1 MKKQLNSIRKK
12 GVGGR
17 PKLSQEAV
25 RSRTIGV
32 RVNELEMDKLIA
44 RANTMGMSP
53 AQWLRHAALDRKLP
67 SLPAPE
73 VNRDLYVE
81 FSRVGVSLNQL
92 ARAANKGLPVTLQKE
107 PEILLNLLRQVQLA
121 ILGVSDDSESN

>member
-44 RANTMGMSP
+44 RAKTMGMSP
-53 AQWLRHAALDRKLP
+53 AQWLCHAALDRKRP
-67 SLPAPE
+67 SPPAPE
-73 VNRDLYVE
+73 VNRNMYVE
-81 FSRVGVSLNQL
+81 FSRIGVRLNQL

-107 PEILLNLLRQVQLA
+107 PEISLNLLRQVQLA

>member
-1 MKKQLNSIRKK
+1 MRSKLYRLVASHVFASLKRLALRGNAHEVRMKKQLNSIRKK

-44 RANTMGMSP
+44 RAKTMGMSP
-53 AQWLRHAALDRKLP
+53 
-67 SLPAPE
+67 
-73 VNRDLYVE
+73 
-81 FSRVGVSLNQL
+81 LNGFVMQH
-92 ARAANKGLPVTLQKE
+92 
-107 PEILLNLLRQVQLA
+107 
-121 ILGVSDDSESN
+121 

>member
-1 MKKQLNSIRKK
+1 M
-12 GVGGR
+12 GGR
-17 PKLSQEAV
+17 PKLPQGAV

-32 RVNELEMDKLIA
+32 RVNDLEMEKLIA
-44 RANTMGMSP
+44 RAKTMGMSP

-67 SLPAPE
+67 SPPAPE
-73 VNRDLYVE
+73 VNRDMYVE
-81 FSRVGVSLNQL
+81 FSRIGVSLNQL

>member
-32 RVNELEMDKLIA
+32 RVNELEMNKLIA
-44 RANTMGMSP
+44 RAKTMGMSP

-67 SLPAPE
+67 SPPAPE
-73 VNRDLYVE
+73 VNRDMYVE
-81 FSRVGVSLNQL
+81 FSRIGVSLNQL

>member
-1 MKKQLNSIRKK
+1 MKKQLNSIRKR

-17 PKLSQEAV
+17 PKLPQEAV

-32 RVNELEMDKLIA
+32 RVNDLEMEKLVA
-44 RANTMGMSP
+44 RAKIMGMSP

-67 SLPAPE
+67 SPPAPE
-73 VNRDLYVE
+73 VNRDMYVE
-81 FSRVGVSLNQL
+81 FSRIGVSLNQL

-107 PEILLNLLRQVQLA
+107 PEILLNLLRQMQLA
-121 ILGVSDDSESN
+121 ILGVSDDSEGN

>member
-1 MKKQLNSIRKK
+1 MKKQLNSIRKR

-17 PKLSQEAV
+17 PKLPQEAV

-32 RVNELEMDKLIA
+32 RVNDLEMEKLVA
-44 RANTMGMSP
+44 RAKTMGMSP

-67 SLPAPE
+67 SPPAPE
-73 VNRDLYVE
+73 VNRDMYVE
-81 FSRVGVSLNQL
+81 FSKIGVSLNQL

-107 PEILLNLLRQVQLA
+107 PEILLNLLRQMQLA
-121 ILGVSDDSESN
+121 ILGVSDDSEGN

>member
-44 RANTMGMSP
+44 RAKTMGMSP

-67 SLPAPE
+67 SPPAPE
-73 VNRDLYVE
+73 VNRDMYVE
-81 FSRVGVSLNQL
+81 FSRIGVSLNQL